1 MKTRDRWLREIERL
15 WRQKSIIW
23 LSGVRRIG
31 KTSLCRMVP
40 GVEYF
45 NCELPSVQRQL
56 EDIEFFL
63 SQREKG
69 ARLALDE
76 IHRMED
82 PTRLLKV
89 AADEFPDVKI
99 LATGSST
106 LAATGKFRDS
116 LTDRKRSLF
125 LPPVLWS
132 ETREAFGLPDLD
144 RRLLRGGFPERLL
157 AQQPLEGFFEDW
169 MESMFARDIQELF
182 GVRNRSGFL
191 ALLKLVCLRSGGQLD
206 VTDLSK
212 ECRMSR
218 PTVTAHLDALELSH
232 VVHRLPPF
240 HGGGH
245 REIIRQ
251 PKIYAFDT
259 GLVSHVRGWE
269 EIRETDRGR
278 LWEMLVL
285 DELKAALPYRK
296 IFYWRDK
303 SRREIDFIVEGRG
316 GEVHALETKINPD
329 TVRSDAFR
337 VFRSMYPA
345 GKNVVVSPGIGKPHR
360 FKLGDLVFESMN
372 TNDLASLGD

>member
-1 MKTRDRWLREIERL
+1 
-15 WRQKSIIW
+15 
-23 LSGVRRIG
+23 
-31 KTSLCRMVP
+31 
-40 GVEYF
+40 
-45 NCELPSVQRQL
+45 
-56 EDIEFFL
+56 
-63 SQREKG
+63 
-69 ARLALDE
+69 
-76 IHRMED
+76 
-82 PTRLLKV
+82 
-89 AADEFPDVKI
+89 VKI

-218 PTVTAHLDALELSH
+218 PTVAAHLDALELSH

-329 TVRSDAFR
+329 TVRTDAFR